1 VSKAAIFGFGSFE
14 LDPETRRLARAGE
27 AITLGDRHLSVL
39 LHLVT
44 NAGHV
49 ISKDDLIA
57 AGWGDVAVTDNS
69 LEQVISSLRRVLGDR
84 IDDQPLVE
92 TVPRRGYRFAAR
104 VTRMV
109 RRETDEALDDLLS
122 PYRAWIEGRAAL
134 ETFER
139 DQIVRAREA
148 FQSALARASDQ
159 APPHVGLANACVMQF
174 EATRADATPD
184 VAALTMAADHAREAC
199 RLDPNS
205 GEAWATLG
213 FVLDRVGRR
222 VDALA
227 ASRRAVVLEPD
238 NWRHHFRLAS
248 VGWGEERLRAA
259 LRVLTLLPGFPLA
272 HWLAATVYV
281 ARQALGEA
289 ERELVAGLT
298 AQGAGSE
305 YHRFGSVA
313 LHWLRGL
320 IALARADTALAIE
333 EFQRELSSESEGHLY
348 ARECAANT
356 WYAIGALRLRQRDI
370 EGARAAFSES
380 MARVAAHPI
389 AAVALSAIDP
399 QRSDARPVDAGTS
412 RATDTDRAMLGAIR
426 LTLQGSPDAAA
437 GLVDQAL
444 VAAPPGNA
452 AWVLPVEPL
461 LNVAAQPQLWAGALS
476 RLRARAA

>member
-1 VSKAAIFGFGSFE
+1 M
-14 LDPETRRLARAGE
+14 T
-27 AITLGDRHLSVL
+27 
-39 LHLVT
+39 
-44 NAGHV
+44 
-49 ISKDDLIA
+49 
-57 AGWGDVAVTDNS
+57 
-69 LEQVISSLRRVLGDR
+69 
-84 IDDQPLVE
+84 
-92 TVPRRGYRFAAR
+92 
-104 VTRMV
+104 
-109 RRETDEALDDLLS
+109 LLS

-174 EATRADATPD
+174 EATRADAAPD

-305 YHRFGSVA
+305 YHRVQQCGASLAAGAHRAGSCA
-313 LHWLRGL
+313 TRHWPSRSFNANCRRNPKGTSTR
-320 IALARADTALAIE
+320 ANAPPTPGTPSARCDCG
-333 EFQRELSSESEGHLY
+333 SEIL
-348 ARECAANT
+348 
-356 WYAIGALRLRQRDI
+356 

-380 MARVAAHPI
+380 MARVAAHPM

-437 GLVDQAL
+437 DLVDQAL